1 MEDVLS
7 FFRQLSIPARIV
19 ASLLIALAA
28 HVLTRVVQRVGG
40 RIMASAAGGRYALA
54 RGRPKVASVTTLVV
68 SALTFTIYF
77 AALGL
82 ILVQFGVPVEG
93 YIASATVI
101 GLAIGFGAQG
111 LVQDVVSG
119 LTLIF
124 SDVLDVGD
132 VADIGGQT
140 GRVEAI
146 GLRFTTLVTV
156 LNQRVFV
163 PNRNIAQINRYREG
177 YIRVYAD
184 AQVPAGSTDEQALAV
199 IERLAHGMFQ
209 QFQGIVLAEPEILG
223 VRAAGPGGWRFVRV
237 VFRLWPGQGALIEG
251 TFRQR
256 VIHALRELDPG
267 YADWM
272 VTVTY
277 RTAEKSDSRPLAAA
291 KRPGED

>member
-1 MEDVLS
+1 MENVLS
-7 FFRQLSIPARIV
+7 FLQELPIPARIV
-19 ASLLIALAA
+19 AILVIALVA
-28 HVLTRVVQRVGG
+28 HVLTRVVHRIGD
-40 RIMASAAGGRYALA
+40 RIMAPHGGGPYGLA
-54 RGRPKVASVTTLVV
+54 RGRPKVASVTTLIV

-77 AALGL
+77 AGLGL
-82 ILVQFGVPVEG
+82 ILVQLGVPVAG
-93 YIASATVI
+93 YIASATVV

-156 LNQRVFV
+156 LDQRVFV
-163 PNRNIAQINRYREG
+163 PNRSIAQINRYRKG
-177 YIRVYAD
+177 YIRAYAD
-184 AQVPAGSTDEQALAV
+184 AQVPAGVTDEQALAV
-199 IERLAHGMFQ
+199 IEPLARGMFR
-209 QFQGIVLAEPEILG
+209 QFQGIVLTEPEILG
-223 VRAAGPGGWRFVRV
+223 VRAAEPGGWRFVRV
-237 VFRLWPGQGALIEG
+237 KFRLWPGQGALIED

-277 RTAEKSDSRPLAAA
+277 RTAEESESRPLTGAM
-291 KRPGED
+291 RPGEE